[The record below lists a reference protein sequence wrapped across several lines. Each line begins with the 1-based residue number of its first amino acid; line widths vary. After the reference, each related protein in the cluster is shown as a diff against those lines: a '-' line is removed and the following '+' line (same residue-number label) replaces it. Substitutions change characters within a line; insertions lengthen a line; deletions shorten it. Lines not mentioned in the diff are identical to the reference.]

1 MKEIR
6 VKKTARDQLPQLES
20 DWIIELSYKK
30 MANRP
35 EREPGQQ
42 PWAGYRFQRE
52 NRHVYADQ
60 YSCESRHKISLS
72 AYTYFLTKVTEDHDG
87 HNVAEISSTTTTQSS
102 RKDKNETTLC
112 SFDNVAAEFCVG
124 R

>member
-1 MKEIR
+1 MKEIGM
-6 VKKTARDQLPQLES
+6 KKAARDQLPQLES
-20 DWIIELSYKK
+20 DWIIELGYKK

-72 AYTYFLTKVTEDHDG
+72 AYTYFLTKVTEDHGG
-87 HNVAEISSTTTTQSS
+87 HNVAEIWLTTNRELTHEG
-102 RKDKNETTLC
+102 RC
-112 SFDNVAAEFCVG
+112 SASVAA
-124 R
+124 